1 MEEVLW
7 RQGKGA
13 NALEASHC
21 EGEWVLVESAGWLCL
36 HEFRTF
42 SCVFEASISSVLLVY
57 VLDLC

>member
-21 EGEWVLVESAGWLCL
+21 EGEWVLIESAGWLCL

-42 SCVFEASISSVLLVY
+42 SCVFEASISSVLLV
-57 VLDLC
+57 